1 MKLTFLGTGTS
12 QGVPVIAC
20 HCRVCRS
27 GDPRDRRL
35 RTSALL
41 SVESEKCEVRSD
53 AAQSGGS
60 QLTTYHL
67 PLTTNILFDIGP
79 DFRQQM
85 LREDVGHL
93 DAILIT
99 HAHRDHVGGLD
110 DIRSFNYVQH
120 SKMNVYL
127 NDEACHAIERDYHY
141 IFEPHQYPGLP
152 EADLHTVGGEVFSV
166 QCSVSRDAAAPGTL
180 NTEHSTLNTIN
191 VTPIKAMHK
200 DLPVLGFRIGEMAYI
215 TDANY
220 IAPEEMAKLKGVKV
234 LVINALRKEKH
245 FSHYSLPEALAVI
258 EEVAPE
264 RAFLTHISHE
274 MGLHE
279 EVQAELPQGVE
290 LAYDGLKVEI

>member
-1 MKLTFLGTGTS
+1 MRLTFLGTGTS

-20 HCRVCRS
+20 RCRVCRS
-27 GDPRDRRL
+27 GDSRDRRL

-41 SVESEKCEVRSD
+41 EVEGR
-53 AAQSGGS
+53 
-60 QLTTYHL
+60 
-67 PLTTNILFDIGP
+67 NILFDIGP

-85 LREDVGHL
+85 LREDVGRL

-120 SKMNVYL
+120 SKMDVYL
-127 NDEACHAIERDYHY
+127 NAEARFAIERDYHY

-152 EADLHTVGGEVFSV
+152 EADLHTVEAPFRAAGVEVV
-166 QCSVSRDAAAPGTL
+166 PV
-180 NTEHSTLNTIN
+180 
-191 VTPIKAMHK
+191 KAMHK
-200 DLPVLGFRIGEMAYI
+200 DLPVLGYRIGAMAYI

-220 IAPEEMAKLKGVKV
+220 MAPAEIAKLKGVKV
-234 LVINALRKEKH
+234 LVINALRREKH

-264 RAFLTHISHE
+264 RAYLTHMSHE

-279 EVQAELPQGVE
+279 EVSATLPPHVA

>member
-1 MKLTFLGTGTS
+1 MGTGTS

-27 GDPRDRRL
+27 GDSRDRRL

-41 SVESEKCEVRSD
+41 EVEGR
-53 AAQSGGS
+53 
-60 QLTTYHL
+60 
-67 PLTTNILFDIGP
+67 NILFDIGP

-127 NDEACHAIERDYHY
+127 NAEARHAIERDYHY

-152 EADLHTVGGEVFSV
+152 EADLHTVEAPFT
-166 QCSVSRDAAAPGTL
+166 AAGV
-180 NTEHSTLNTIN
+180 E
-191 VTPIKAMHK
+191 VTPVKAMHK
-200 DLPVLGFRIGEMAYI
+200 DLPVLGFRIGTLAYI

-220 IAPEEMAKLKGVKV
+220 MAPEEMAKLKGVKV
-234 LVINALRKEKH
+234 LVINALRREKH
-245 FSHYSLPEALAVI
+245 FSHYSLPEALEVI
-258 EEVAPE
+258 ETVAPE
-264 RAFLTHISHE
+264 RAYLTHMSHE
-274 MGLHE
+274 MGLHA
-279 EVQAELPQGVE
+279 EVSATLPPHVE
-290 LAYDGLKVEI
+290 LAYDGLRVEL

>member
-1 MKLTFLGTGTS
+1 MRLTFLGTGTS

-27 GDPRDRRL
+27 GDSRDRRL

-41 SVESEKCEVRSD
+41 EMEGR
-53 AAQSGGS
+53 
-60 QLTTYHL
+60 
-67 PLTTNILFDIGP
+67 NILFDIGP

-85 LREDVGHL
+85 LREDVEHL

-127 NDEACHAIERDYHY
+127 NAEARHAIERDYHY

-152 EADLHTVGGEVFSV
+152 EADLHTVEAPFT
-166 QCSVSRDAAAPGTL
+166 AAGV
-180 NTEHSTLNTIN
+180 E
-191 VTPIKAMHK
+191 VTPVKAMHK
-200 DLPVLGFRIGEMAYI
+200 DLPVLGFRIGTLAYI

-220 IAPEEMAKLKGVKV
+220 MAPEEMAKLKGVKV
-234 LVINALRKEKH
+234 LVINALRREKH
-245 FSHYSLPEALAVI
+245 FSHYSLPEALEVI
-258 EEVAPE
+258 ETVAPE
-264 RAFLTHISHE
+264 RAYLTHMSHE
-274 MGLHE
+274 MGLHA
-279 EVQAELPQGVE
+279 EVSTTLPPHVE
-290 LAYDGLKVEI
+290 LAYDGLRVEF

>member
-1 MKLTFLGTGTS
+1 MRLTFLGTGTS

-27 GDPRDRRL
+27 GDSRDRRL

-41 SVESEKCEVRSD
+41 EMEGR
-53 AAQSGGS
+53 
-60 QLTTYHL
+60 
-67 PLTTNILFDIGP
+67 NILFDIGP

-127 NDEACHAIERDYHY
+127 NAEARHAIERDYHY

-152 EADLHTVGGEVFSV
+152 EADLHTVEAPFT
-166 QCSVSRDAAAPGTL
+166 AAGV
-180 NTEHSTLNTIN
+180 E
-191 VTPIKAMHK
+191 VTPVKAMHK
-200 DLPVLGFRIGEMAYI
+200 DLPVLGFRIGTLAYI

-220 IAPEEMAKLKGVKV
+220 MAPEEMAKLKGVKV
-234 LVINALRKEKH
+234 LVINALRREKH
-245 FSHYSLPEALAVI
+245 FSHYSLPEALEVI
-258 EEVAPE
+258 ETVAPE
-264 RAFLTHISHE
+264 RAYLTHMSHE
-274 MGLHE
+274 MGLHA
-279 EVQAELPQGVE
+279 EVSATLPPHVE
-290 LAYDGLKVEI
+290 LAYDGLRVEF

>member
-1 MKLTFLGTGTS
+1 MRLTFLGTGTS

-20 HCRVCRS
+20 RCRVCRS
-27 GDPRDRRL
+27 GDSRDRRL

-41 SVESEKCEVRSD
+41 EVEGR
-53 AAQSGGS
+53 
-60 QLTTYHL
+60 
-67 PLTTNILFDIGP
+67 NILFDIGP

-85 LREDVGHL
+85 LREDVGRL

-120 SKMNVYL
+120 SKMDVYL
-127 NDEACHAIERDYHY
+127 NTEARFAIERDYHY

-152 EADLHTVGGEVFSV
+152 EADLHTVEAPFTAAGVEVV
-166 QCSVSRDAAAPGTL
+166 PV
-180 NTEHSTLNTIN
+180 
-191 VTPIKAMHK
+191 KAMHK
-200 DLPVLGFRIGEMAYI
+200 DLPVLGYCIGAMAYI

-220 IAPEEMAKLKGVKV
+220 MAPAEIAKLKGVKV
-234 LVINALRKEKH
+234 LVINALRREKH

-264 RAFLTHISHE
+264 RAYLTHMSHE

-279 EVQAELPQGVE
+279 EVSATLPPHVA